1 MAKTYRVGVASL
13 VHDHVW
19 GELQHWRS
27 HAQAEIV
34 AVGDVNDVLRRR
46 AGAEFGVEHVYSSWR
61 EMLAA
66 HGDSLDIV
74 QVASE
79 NNVHAEIVEACA
91 ALGIHVIVEKPMAAT
106 LDGAARMARA
116 SEGAGTLLMVNWPN
130 AWTGAYQ
137 EFERRI
143 LAGAIGDI
151 RYLKY
156 RSAHNGPRE
165 IGCDPHFVAWLY
177 DAEKNGGGAF
187 MDYCCYGSALCAR
200 FLGRPDTVTGLRAV
214 LAKDYPLPDDNGLI
228 AMQYAH
234 AFGVAEGSWT
244 QPTGYVAA
252 NLVAYGSEG
261 ALSVEGS
268 RVTILRPGGSPE
280 TLNVPPLTAPLR
292 SGPEYL
298 IHCLETGTA
307 PVGLCSISVSLT
319 AQEILEAGFIAA
331 QTGIAQKP
339 GTRR

>member
-1 MAKTYRVGVASL
+1 
-13 VHDHVW
+13 
-19 GELQHWRS
+19 
-27 HAQAEIV
+27 
-34 AVGDVNDVLRRR
+34 
-46 AGAEFGVEHVYSSWR
+46 
-61 EMLAA
+61 
-66 HGDSLDIV
+66 
-74 QVASE
+74 
-79 NNVHAEIVEACA
+79 
-91 ALGIHVIVEKPMAAT
+91 
-106 LDGAARMARA
+106 
-116 SEGAGTLLMVNWPN
+116 
-130 AWTGAYQ
+130 
-137 EFERRI
+137 
-143 LAGAIGDI
+143 
-151 RYLKY
+151 
-156 RSAHNGPRE
+156 
-165 IGCDPHFVAWLY
+165 
-177 DAEKNGGGAF
+177 

-200 FLGRPDTVTGLRAV
+200 FLGRPETVTGLRAV

-298 IHCLETGTA
+298 IHCLETGAA
-307 PVGLCSISVSLT
+307 PVGLCSMSVSLT